1 MAKLVVGLGNPGT
14 EYSKTR
20 HNAGFL
26 FVDGWLSSRSA
37 EFSYQSKFQG
47 SVVKFNQAGQTVHVL
62 KPQTFMNKSGVSV
75 ATYAKYF
82 NISVEDIIVV
92 HDELDLE
99 PGDIRLKRAGGHGG
113 HNGLRD
119 IINQLSSADF
129 YRLRIGV
136 GHPGAKH
143 QVSNY
148 VLTAPGKEDDANM
161 LQAMAMGV
169 AVMDDVLKDEYQ
181 RAMQYLH
188 TAK

>member
-1 MAKLVVGLGNPGT
+1 MTILVVGLGNPGD

-26 FVDGWLSSRSA
+26 FVDEWLSTRA
-37 EFSYQSKFQG
+37 VEFSYQSKFQG
-47 SVVKFNQAGQTVHVL
+47 SIVKLNQAGRAVHVL
-62 KPQTFMNKSGVSV
+62 KPQTFMNKSGASV
-75 ATYAKYF
+75 AAYAKYF
-82 NISVEDIIVV
+82 NIATEDILVV

-99 PGDIRLKRAGGHGG
+99 PGDIRLKKAGGHGG

-119 IINQLSSADF
+119 IINQLSSANF

-136 GHPGAKH
+136 GHPGASH

-148 VLTAPGKEDDANM
+148 VLSAPGKQDGVNM
-161 LQAMAMGV
+161 TQAMEMGV
-169 AVMDDVLKDEYQ
+169 AAMDEILKSEYQ

-188 TAK
+188 TT